1 MYLTPADLLAEGLA
15 LPALATPPQP
25 VPERTCCA
33 ITGQPITQGYPVA
46 DMVTGATAEFLD
58 CFRGGLAGWVSE
70 AAGRCFKSANPRLGN
85 PCARSHLIFAGG
97 PAYMPLIARESAAR
111 QGRRCWSD
119 LVREVWPEQ
128 AVARLVR

>member
-58 CFRGGLAGWVSE
+58 CFRA
-70 AAGRCFKSANPRLGN
+70 
-85 PCARSHLIFAGG
+85 
-97 PAYMPLIARESAAR
+97 
-111 QGRRCWSD
+111 
-119 LVREVWPEQ
+119 LVR
-128 AVARLVR
+128 